1 MRIYLTYCSAEKN
14 SSLKCSGKKA
24 TPDILY
30 TGDRIQRFMWE
41 CKKKKVKWAIFSD
54 KYGVWCPKIKHP
66 WYDKHPDEVTFGKFK
81 ELLKDFYTKLRDF
94 KEIYFYSPKGR
105 PLHCLYRIL
114 LRETKLRNKI
124 TLFTDLRDIV

>member
-66 WYDKHPDEVTFGKFK
+66 WYDKHPNKVTCSEFK
-81 ELLKDFYTKLRDF
+81 ELLKDFDEKLRDYS
-94 KEIYFYSPKGR
+94 EIYFYHHPR
-105 PLHCLYRIL
+105 RFHCLYRIL

-124 TLFTDLRDIV
+124 TLFTHLRDIV